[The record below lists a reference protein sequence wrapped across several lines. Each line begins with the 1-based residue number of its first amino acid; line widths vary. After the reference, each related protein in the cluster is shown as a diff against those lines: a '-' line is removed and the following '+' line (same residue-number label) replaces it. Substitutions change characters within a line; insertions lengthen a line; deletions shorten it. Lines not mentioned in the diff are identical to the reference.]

1 MTPTADYIGRPSTD
15 IAALNSLRPTCECD
29 DAGAP
34 ARRGNCG
41 LPPRTRQIPSDAAC
55 PRCGRSIDQH
65 PDTGVY
71 SCGVCGWVEGQR
83 PEPIGRIR
91 VTCVSCGTEYEC
103 DHDDVWGFDDDAP
116 IYMCGTCQRRR
127 RFDYGA

>member
-34 ARRGNCG
+34 VRCGNCG
-41 LPPRTRQIPSDAAC
+41 LPPRP
-55 PRCGRSIDQH
+55 
-65 PDTGVY
+65 
-71 SCGVCGWVEGQR
+71 R

-91 VTCVSCGTEYEC
+91 VTCVSCGTAFEC

-116 IYMCGTCQRRR
+116 IYMCGTCQRLR